1 MKKKFFKIS
10 LALLVSST
18 LFFGCKKE
26 EAAASVAGGCGTASA
41 SIVNELPVYQAA
53 VAKYSTDPSVA
64 NCNAVLASL
73 KRIVSKVK
81 DCPQLTTTYESFL
94 KNYTC
99 GN

>member
-1 MKKKFFKIS
+1 MKQNALKIAV
-10 LALLVSST
+10 ALLLSST

-26 EAAASVAGGCGTASA
+26 ESSVAGGCGTASA

-64 NCNAVLASL
+64 NCNAVLTSL
-73 KRIVSKVK
+73 KKIISQVK
-81 DCPQLTTTYESFL
+81 DCPQLTTTYEAFL

-99 GN
+99 GK